1 MSDKQYVSIAGLPGG
16 ETWLVDYRQPEG
28 HTHKL
33 LRPKDDWTPLF
44 LDLGPIEAPPGW
56 QDALKV
62 SGAQFVDAVA
72 DYIVGGTEDC
82 VDINH
87 SHSINLRTQTF
98 RPMGRYVATIKGGS
112 SNISIKFDDIIGK
125 PKYVDFDLGNWS
137 DQSKDRTS
145 GVTITANQP
154 QSRQY
159 TARQLHAHRPTLNG
173 NFKLESWKSPYFYT
187 VYSTLKKLGLA

>member
-16 ETWLVDYRQPEG
+16 ETWLVDYRKPEG
-28 HTHKL
+28 QTHTL
-33 LRPKDDWTPLF
+33 LRPKDDWTPIHIN
-44 LDLGPIEAPPGW
+44 LGGIYTPEGY
-56 QDALKV
+56 QDGLKV
-62 SGAQFVDAVA
+62 SGAQFVDIAT

-87 SHSINLRTQTF
+87 SHSITLTTRTFT
-98 RPMGRYVATIKGGS
+98 PKGRYVATIKGGS
-112 SNISIKFDDIIGK
+112 SNISIKFDDIASK

-137 DQSKDRTS
+137 DQSKDRTG

-173 NFKLESWKSPYFYT
+173 NFKLDSWKSPYFYT
-187 VYSTLKKLGLA
+187 VYSALKKLGLA